1 MPTKVVQIYPLGNV
15 TLSQNAR
22 SRSIRLSVR
31 QNRKILVSFPLFVTF
46 REAALFAQKHTGW
59 IIEQQ
64 KKLTT
69 SLPKFSEE
77 SSLQTRFHQVRIC
90 RGQEFA
96 VRQQKQAIEIFFPGE
111 KEIDDPQVHDFLQQT
126 IIEVHRREAK
136 LFLPQRL
143 EELAARHGFHYNRVT
158 IRNNRSNWGS
168 CSGRNHISLN
178 LHLMKL
184 PDHLI
189 DFILLHELAHT
200 RVKNHGAEFY
210 RLLDGITNGKA
221 RELAREVK
229 TYSPYSM

>member
-1 MPTKVVQIYPLGNV
+1 M
-15 TLSQNAR
+15 
-22 SRSIRLSVR
+22 
-31 QNRKILVSFPLFVTF
+31 
-46 REAALFAQKHTGW
+46 
-59 IIEQQ
+59 
-64 KKLTT
+64 
-69 SLPKFSEE
+69 
-77 SSLQTRFHQVRIC
+77 
-90 RGQEFA
+90 
-96 VRQQKQAIEIFFPGE
+96 
-111 KEIDDPQVHDFLQQT
+111 
-126 IIEVHRREAK
+126 
-136 LFLPQRL
+136 PQRL